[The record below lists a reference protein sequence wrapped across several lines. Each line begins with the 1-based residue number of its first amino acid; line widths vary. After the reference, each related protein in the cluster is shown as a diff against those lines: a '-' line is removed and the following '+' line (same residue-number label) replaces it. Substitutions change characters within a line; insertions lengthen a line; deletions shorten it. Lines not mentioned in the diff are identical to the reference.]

1 MTANAMFVAE
11 DGIVVFSDGAAYDET
26 GTVRQIVGKQTIRAD
41 IDTVITCS
49 SSGSALTL
57 LNLPFN
63 ADAPRSFDEVAN
75 LMPRWLQEVVGLM
88 EAAHP
93 SEHETDNWAMFLY
106 GGWSDSAQAWKAY
119 FINSL
124 SWSVNGSAYEKYKPV
139 PLVSY
144 VKPSASAE
152 ALAKVGLPADLN
164 TLPGPVDPHDLGLR
178 MMMALRHTE
187 QTEIH
192 GPGTD
197 SGYIVGGFLQ
207 HTHLRRG
214 RAETRIVYRWPD
226 EVGRP
231 IDPTGDPPFSIE
243 YGAAPA
249 SKMDEMEA
257 AE

>member
-1 MTANAMFVAE
+1 MTANAMFVVE

-26 GTVRQIVGKQTIRAD
+26 GTVRQIHDKQLIRAD

-49 SSGSALTL
+49 SSGSALAL
-57 LNLPFN
+57 LILAIN
-63 ADAPRSFDEVAN
+63 ADAPRSFDDVADH
-75 LMPRWLQEVVGLM
+75 MPRWLREVHGMM
-88 EAAHP
+88 ERVHP
-93 SEHETDNWAMFLY
+93 GQCETDNWAMFLY
-106 GGWSDSAQAWKAY
+106 GGWSERAQAWKAY
-119 FINSL
+119 FIVSL
-124 SWSVNGSAYEKYKPV
+124 SGSLLGLHCEAHTPR

-144 VKPSASAE
+144 VKPTASPE

-164 TLPGPVDPHDLGLR
+164 TLSGSIDPHDLGLR

-187 QTEIH
+187 QHSIH
-192 GPGTD
+192 GPGTG

-214 RAETRIVYRWPD
+214 RAETRIAYRWPD
-226 EVGRP
+226 EIGRP
-231 IDPTGDPPFSIE
+231 IDPSGDPPFTIE